1 MTPDELRSA
10 QKLTMANP
18 ERLRLLA
25 RMLTHPAGR
34 CAAEDLVPRPAV
46 NDRLGEIWVGEA
58 QHGVGAA
65 LTVADVEQDLEALV
79 AVGLVAV
86 VGPTPSGAQS
96 GRSQSDRP
104 LSDRP
109 LSDRPLSDRSHTEG
123 SHSDRSLAGRAR
135 SNATLYRV
143 SSRGIARFGAA
154 ALAAPRHAGEAA
166 LDVHNHDALLARLT
180 ETLAAGFAAN
190 AGAGTVDRLVRE
202 CYSALSKQ
210 TGSFGQLPALT
221 AWLAT
226 DRLAAMAEVTH
237 GSPRDVLFVCV
248 HNTGRSQIAAAV
260 TRRLAGDRIRVRTAG
275 TRPVAEPDSMTETV
289 LARRGLDG
297 LIEFP
302 RQLTD
307 DVVRASGVI
316 VTMGCGDACPVYPGR
331 RYLDWPLDDPAGR
344 PIEEVE
350 KIVDDITAR
359 VRALIAEI
367 DAVGEPSR
375 SGLSEERISD
385 NGPLPAWL
393 PRGCLPRMA
402 RRPWTAMASALGA
415 KGQRKAR

>member
-34 CAAEDLVPRPAV
+34 SSAEDLVHRPAL
-46 NDRLGEIWVGEA
+46 NELGPDDARAGDLVGDLRA
-58 QHGVGAA
+58 GGMRAGGMQQGVGVA
-65 LTVADVEQDLEALV
+65 LALADVEQDLEALV

-86 VGPTPSGAQS
+86 VGPVPAGALAGPPPSDPS
-96 GRSQSDRP
+96 
-104 LSDRP
+104 LSDP
-109 LSDRPLSDRSHTEG
+109 LRSNRLLS
-123 SHSDRSLAGRAR
+123 ARAR
-135 SNATLYRV
+135 SNGPLYRV
-143 SSRGIARFGAA
+143 SSRGIARYGSA

-166 LDVHNHDALLARLT
+166 LDVHDHDALLDRLT
-180 ETLAAGFAAN
+180 ETLSAGFAAN

-210 TGSFGQLPALT
+210 VGSFGHLPALT

-237 GSPRDVLFVCV
+237 GSPHDVLFVCV

-275 TRPVAEPDSMTETV
+275 SRPVAEPDPMTETV

-302 RQLTD
+302 RELTD
-307 DVVRASGVI
+307 DIVRASGVI

-344 PIEEVE
+344 SVEEVE
-350 KIVDDITAR
+350 LIVDDITTR
-359 VRALIAEI
+359 VRSLIAEI
-367 DAVGEPSR
+367 DAAADR
-375 SGLSEERISD
+375 SGAGLSVQPSD
-385 NGPLPAWL
+385 DGALPAWL
-393 PRGCLPRMA
+393 PRGWLPRVA
-402 RRPWTAMASALGA
+402 RRPWTAVATALGA

>member
-34 CAAEDLVPRPAV
+34 SSAEDLVYHPAV
-46 NDRLGEIWVGEA
+46 NELGPDDVQVGDPA
-58 QHGVGAA
+58 GDLRAGDLQQGVGAA
-65 LTVADVEQDLEALV
+65 LALADVEQDLEALA

-86 VGPTPSGAQS
+86 VGPVPAGALSGSSPSGPSPSGPSPSQS
-96 GRSQSDRP
+96 LRSNRLLSARGRSNGP
-104 LSDRP
+104 
-109 LSDRPLSDRSHTEG
+109 
-123 SHSDRSLAGRAR
+123 
-135 SNATLYRV
+135 LYRV
-143 SSRGIARFGAA
+143 SSRGIARFGSA
-154 ALAAPRHAGEAA
+154 ALAAPRHAGEAT
-166 LDVHNHDALLARLT
+166 LDVHDHDALLDRLT
-180 ETLAAGFAAN
+180 ETLSAGFASN

-202 CYSALSKQ
+202 CYSALRKQ
-210 TGSFGQLPALT
+210 VGSFGHLPALT

-226 DRLAAMAEVTH
+226 DRLAAMTEVTH
-237 GSPRDVLFVCV
+237 GSPHDVLFVCV

-275 TRPVAEPDSMTETV
+275 SRPVAEPDPMTETV

-302 RQLTD
+302 RELTD
-307 DVVRASGVI
+307 DIVRASGVI

-344 PIEEVE
+344 PVEEVE
-350 KIVDDITAR
+350 LIVDDITAR
-359 VRALIAEI
+359 VRSLIAEI
-367 DAVGEPSR
+367 DALAER
-375 SGLSEERISD
+375 SGAGLSVHASD
-385 NGPLPAWL
+385 DGALPASLPRGWL
-393 PRGCLPRMA
+393 PRTA
-402 RRPWTAMASALGA
+402 RRPWTAVATALGA

>member
-25 RMLTHPAGR
+25 RLLTHPAGR
-34 CAAEDLVPRPAV
+34 CTAEDLVLRAAAEDPRPGGPEAGDLPRAV
-46 NDRLGEIWVGEA
+46 
-58 QHGVGAA
+58 AA
-65 LTVADVEQDLEALV
+65 ARAVAEVEEHLEALV

-86 VGPTPSGAQS
+86 VGPVPSA
-96 GRSQSDRP
+96 
-104 LSDRP
+104 
-109 LSDRPLSDRSHTEG
+109 
-123 SHSDRSLAGRAR
+123 AA
-135 SNATLYRV
+135 LYRV
-143 SSRGIARFGAA
+143 SSRGIARFGSA
-154 ALAAPRHAGEAA
+154 ALAAPRYPGEPA
-166 LDVHNHDALLARLT
+166 LDVRDHDALLDRLAD
-180 ETLAAGFAAN
+180 TLATTFAAN

-202 CYSALSKQ
+202 CYAALHRQVRSA
-210 TGSFGQLPALT
+210 GQVPALT

-275 TRPVAEPDSMTETV
+275 TRPVAEPDTMTETV

-302 RQLTD
+302 RELTD
-307 DVVRASGVI
+307 DIVRTSGVI
-316 VTMGCGDACPVYPGR
+316 VTMGCGDACPVFPGR

-350 KIVDDITAR
+350 RIVDDITAR
-359 VRALIAEI
+359 VRALVAEI
-367 DAVGEPSR
+367 DAADEPGTATEVAAEAEAAFAT
-375 SGLSEERISD
+375 SGALTAEPVAADGTFGAGQQR
-385 NGPLPAWL
+385 GWL
-393 PRGCLPRMA
+393 PRLA
-402 RRPWTAMASALGA
+402 RRPWTVVTTALGA
-415 KGQRKAR
+415 RGQRKAR

>member
-18 ERLRLLA
+18 DRLRLLA
-25 RMLTHPAGR
+25 DLLTHPAGR
-34 CAAEDLVPRPAV
+34 CTAEDLVLRAAPVDPVPGGPEAGDLPRSVAAAHAV
-46 NDRLGEIWVGEA
+46 M
-58 QHGVGAA
+58 
-65 LTVADVEQDLEALV
+65 DVREHLEALV

-86 VGPTPSGAQS
+86 VGPVP
-96 GRSQSDRP
+96 
-104 LSDRP
+104 
-109 LSDRPLSDRSHTEG
+109 
-123 SHSDRSLAGRAR
+123 
-135 SNATLYRV
+135 SNAALYRV
-143 SSRGIARFGAA
+143 SSRGIARFGGA
-154 ALAAPRHAGEAA
+154 ALAAPRYPGEAT
-166 LDVHNHDALLARLT
+166 LDARDHDALLDRLAD
-180 ETLAAGFAAN
+180 TLAVTFAAN

-202 CYSALSKQ
+202 CYAALNRQVRSSEQ
-210 TGSFGQLPALT
+210 VPALT

-275 TRPVAEPDSMTETV
+275 TRPVSEPDTMTETV

-302 RQLTD
+302 RELTD
-307 DVVRASGVI
+307 DIVRTSGVI
-316 VTMGCGDACPVYPGR
+316 VTMGCGDACPVFPGR

-350 KIVDDITAR
+350 RIVDDITAR
-359 VRALIAEI
+359 VRALVAEI
-367 DAVGEPSR
+367 DAADEPGVA
-375 SGLSEERISD
+375 GLALATSD
-385 NGPLPAWL
+385 VVPAEAVAADGTFGAEQQRGWL
-393 PRGCLPRMA
+393 PRLA
-402 RRPWTAMASALGA
+402 RRPWTVVTTALGA
-415 KGQRKAR
+415 RGQRKAR

>member
-34 CAAEDLVPRPAV
+34 ASAEDL
-46 NDRLGEIWVGEA
+46 A
-58 QHGVGAA
+58 QHAA
-65 LTVADVEQDLEALV
+65 ADAPRDAVDVPAVADVAQDLDALV

-86 VGPTPSGAQS
+86 VGSVPS
-96 GRSQSDRP
+96 
-104 LSDRP
+104 
-109 LSDRPLSDRSHTEG
+109 
-123 SHSDRSLAGRAR
+123 
-135 SNATLYRV
+135 YRV

-154 ALAAPRHAGEAA
+154 ALAAPRYPGEAA
-166 LDVHNHDALLARLT
+166 LDVHDHEALLDRVVKTLT
-180 ETLAAGFAAN
+180 AGFAAN

-202 CYSALSKQ
+202 CYSSLSRRI
-210 TGSFGQLPALT
+210 GPSEHLPALA

-226 DRLAAMAEVTH
+226 DRLAAMTEVTH

-275 TRPVAEPDSMTETV
+275 TRPVAEPDAMTEAV

-302 RQLTD
+302 RELTD
-307 DVVRASGVI
+307 DIVRASGVI
-316 VTMGCGDACPVYPGR
+316 VTMGCGDSCPVYPGR

-350 KIVDDITAR
+350 RIVDDITAR
-359 VRALIAEI
+359 VRVLLAEI
-367 DAVGEPSR
+367 DAADEAASIDGS
-375 SGLSEERISD
+375 
-385 NGPLPAWL
+385 PAWIPRSRL
-393 PRGCLPRMA
+393 PRAA
-402 RRPWTAMASALGA
+402 RRPWSTVATALGVNVLGV

>member
-34 CAAEDLVPRPAV
+34 VTAEGLLPHAAH
-46 NDRLGEIWVGEA
+46 GEVSPSS
-58 QHGVGAA
+58 GAA
-65 LTVADVEQDLEALV
+65 SAVADVDVDVDVEHDLEALV

-86 VGPTPSGAQS
+86 VGPTP
-96 GRSQSDRP
+96 
-104 LSDRP
+104 
-109 LSDRPLSDRSHTEG
+109 
-123 SHSDRSLAGRAR
+123 LAGSAPPG
-135 SNATLYRV
+135 APLYRV

-154 ALAAPRHAGEAA
+154 ALAAPRYPGEAA
-166 LDVHNHDALLARLT
+166 LDVHDHEALLARLID
-180 ETLAAGFAAN
+180 TLSGGFAAN

-202 CYSALSKQ
+202 CYSALHRRD
-210 TGSFGQLPALT
+210 GSLEHLPALT

-226 DRLAAMAEVTH
+226 DRLAAMTEVTH

-260 TRRLAGDRIRVRTAG
+260 TRRLAGDRVRVRTAG
-275 TRPVAEPDSMTETV
+275 TRPGAEPDAMTETV

-302 RQLTD
+302 RELTD
-307 DVVRASGVI
+307 DIVRASGVI
-316 VTMGCGDACPVYPGR
+316 VTMGCGDTCPVYPGR

-350 KIVDDITAR
+350 RIVDDITGR
-359 VRALIAEI
+359 VRALLADI
-367 DAVGEPSR
+367 DAAEDQSTEGQVPAAGSAGIPSTWAQGEP
-375 SGLSEERISD
+375 
-385 NGPLPAWL
+385 GPETAL
-393 PRGCLPRMA
+393 
-402 RRPWTAMASALGA
+402 RPWSATAAVHDA
-415 KGQRKAR
+415 KSQRKAR